1 MYDSGVSAGP
11 PPLIRPQSW
20 EQVFAWLP
28 VHIHG
33 KRKWLTKVWRR
44 EIVVY
49 GDRKNEPPR
58 YEYGTLFDVIKD
70 KE

>member
-1 MYDSGVSAGP
+1 MYDSGVSAG

-33 KRKWLTKVWRR
+33 KRKWMTKVWRR
-44 EIVVY
+44 VHMVREDMTLY
-49 GDRKNEPPR
+49 AD
-58 YEYGTLFDVIKD
+58 YEYGNMFDVIKD
-70 KE
+70 EQ